1 MHNDFL
7 KEKYGVEAIQSAEM
21 RDYTT
26 LRLGG
31 PCRAMIFC
39 GDSQAFADV
48 ARDLQA
54 AGEPFLTIGSGSNLL
69 VSDQGITEMV
79 LRYVSTQPEIS
90 AVEDGIRVGAGTL
103 LSDLCTY
110 AIERDIDNFTYCV
123 GIPGT
128 VGGAVAGNAGA
139 FGRQIGDE
147 LLSAEVL
154 DFDGK
159 IKMLVA
165 EELEFAYRDSI
176 LKHSDGLLL
185 AATFKTTPGRSEEI
199 LHQAR
204 EFMQISR
211 DRHPDY
217 RAVPT
222 AGSFFRNIEP
232 SSAAE
237 RRQAAGWF
245 LEQSG
250 AYEMRFGGARV
261 FEKHANIIINDSP
274 DCSASDVLDLATAMH
289 QAVKDKFGI
298 DLQREV
304 KVIGLWG
311 DSEDIRNR

>member
-1 MHNDFL
+1 MCDDFL
-7 KEKYGVEAIQSAEM
+7 KERYGVEAIQSAAM

-26 LRLGG
+26 LKLGG

-39 GDSQAFADV
+39 GDSRSFADV

-54 AGEPFLTIGSGSNLL
+54 AGEPFLTVGAGSNLL
-69 VSDQGITEMV
+69 VSDEGISEMV
-79 LRYVSTQPEIS
+79 LRYVSRQPEIS
-90 AVEDGIRVGAGTL
+90 AVDDGIRVGAGTL

-110 AIERDIDNFTYCV
+110 AIERDIENFTYCV

-147 LLSAEVL
+147 LISAEVL
-154 DFDGK
+154 DYDGR
-159 IKMLVA
+159 IKTLVA
-165 EELEFAYRDSI
+165 PELEFAYRDSI
-176 LKHSDGLLL
+176 LKHSDGLLVD
-185 AATFKTTPGRSEEI
+185 ATFKTASGRSSDI
-199 LHQAR
+199 LEQAR
-204 EFMQISR
+204 EFMRIR
-211 DRHPDY
+211 HERHPDY

-237 RRQAAGWF
+237 RRRAAGWF
-245 LEQSG
+245 LEQAG

-261 FEKHANIIINDSP
+261 FEKHANIIIKDNP
-274 DCSASDVLDLATAMH
+274 ECRAADVLDLAAAMRA
-289 QAVKDKFGI
+289 AVKQKFNI

-304 KVIGLWG
+304 KLVGVWSDTKGL
-311 DSEDIRNR
+311 